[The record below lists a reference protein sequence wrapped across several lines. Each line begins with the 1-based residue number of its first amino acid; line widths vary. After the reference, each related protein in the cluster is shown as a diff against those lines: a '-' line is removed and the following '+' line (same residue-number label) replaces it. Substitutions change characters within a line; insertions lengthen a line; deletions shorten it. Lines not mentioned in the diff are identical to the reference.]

1 MHSHLEALIAV
12 LAGHPGAALAAVF
25 AAAALEAV
33 AVVGTV
39 VPGSTVVFAGGM
51 LVGLGALDFRWAFA
65 VAVCGAILGDGVS
78 YWLGH
83 RHHEKLRGLWPLKGR
98 AALLE
103 RGQAYFAANGR
114 KSVFVARFLG
124 PLRAIVPVAAGIAG
138 MPARDFYVAN
148 VLSALAWAG
157 VHLLPGMLFG
167 ASLQLAG
174 AVSSRLLVL
183 LAMLAALLW
192 GLARL
197 ARAVFGYG
205 SPRILALRDRL
216 VRRARE
222 RAGLPSRAVLAFF
235 DPQRP
240 ESPALLTAA
249 AALIGGAWL
258 FLGVLQ
264 DVVSNDP
271 LVQVDRTVYEALQG
285 LRTSWGDSVMVA
297 ITDLGGAAATIG
309 AITAVALLLA
319 LRRRWRT
326 LGYWLGAAA
335 FAEGLVWVLKETV
348 GRARPAP
355 VYAGHEQL
363 SFPSGHAALAI
374 VVYGF
379 LAFLLAR
386 GKSAGWKAAIAFGTA
401 TAIALVA
408 FSRLYLGA
416 HWLSDVAASLAFGL
430 AWVALLAIA
439 YTHHVRDEP
448 LRAPQLA
455 AAALIGLALAGGTYV
470 RFHHAADLER
480 YAYRPAPQVVPLA
493 EWQTGGWRALPAA
506 RSELSGEAEEP
517 FSVQWAATSAQ
528 VSSTLA
534 AAGWQPSARWAG
546 KALLLWLLPDP
557 DVRELPVLPKLDRG
571 APAQLTFVKPQAP
584 GARLVLRLWRSGRLV
599 GGEPLWH
606 GTASAERLRH
616 PAGLITL
623 SRTEPDFAAPVS
635 ILEGDLHSQGW
646 TTTSQRAR
654 AGAVLLAWRP

>member
-1 MHSHLEALIAV
+1 MHSHLEALIAA
-12 LAGHPGAALAAVF
+12 LAAHPGAALAAVF

-33 AVVGTV
+33 AVIGTV
-39 VPGSTVVFAGGM
+39 VPGSTVVFAGGV

-83 RHHEKLRGLWPLKGR
+83 RHHEKLRGMWPLKGR
-98 AALLE
+98 AALLD
-103 RGQAYFAANGR
+103 RGEAYFGANGR

-138 MPARDFYVAN
+138 MPARDFYIAN
-148 VLSALAWAG
+148 VLSALAWAAL
-157 VHLLPGMLFG
+157 HLLPGMLFG

-183 LAMLAALLW
+183 LVMLAALFWAL
-192 GLARL
+192 GRL

-205 SPRILALRDRL
+205 WPRIQALRDRL
-216 VRRARE
+216 VLRARE
-222 RAGLPSRAVLAFF
+222 RRTPISQAVLAFF
-235 DPQRP
+235 DPERP
-240 ESPALLTAA
+240 ESPALLPAA

-258 FLGVLQ
+258 FLGVLE

-271 LVQVDRTVYEALQG
+271 LVQLDGTVYEALQG
-285 LRTSWGDSVMVA
+285 LRTAWGDSVMVA

-309 AITAVALLLA
+309 VIAAVALFLA

-326 LGYWLGAAA
+326 LAHWLAAAA

-348 GRARPAP
+348 GRARPAA
-355 VYAGHEQL
+355 VYAGHEQF

-386 GKSAGWKAAIAFGTA
+386 GKSAAGKAAITFAAG

-416 HWLSDVAASLAFGL
+416 HWLSDVLASLAFGL

-448 LRAPQLA
+448 LHASQLA
-455 AAALIGLALAGGTYV
+455 ATAAIALVLVGGAYV
-470 RFHHAADLER
+470 HYHHAADVER
-480 YAYRPAPQVVPLA
+480 YAYRPAPQVVQLA
-493 EWQTGGWRALPAA
+493 DWQRGGWRALPAA
-506 RSELSGEAEEP
+506 RSELSGEIEEP
-517 FSVQWAATSAQ
+517 FLVQWAATSAQ
-528 VSSTLA
+528 VSRTLA
-534 AAGWQPSARWAG
+534 AGGWQPSAPWSG
-546 KALLLWLLPDP
+546 KTVLLWLLPDP
-557 DVRELPVLPKLDRG
+557 DPRELPVLPKLDRG
-571 APAQLTFVKPQAP
+571 APPQLTFVKPQGP
-584 GARLVLRLWRSGRLV
+584 DRRLVVRLWRSRELI
-599 GGEPLWH
+599 GEQPLWRA
-606 GTASAERLRH
+606 TATLEHLRH
-616 PAGLITL
+616 PAGVFTIAAAG
-623 SRTEPDFAAPVS
+623 PDFVAPAS
-635 ILEGDLHSQGW
+635 ALERDLRMRQWNVETRGRRG
-646 TTTSQRAR
+646 TT
-654 AGAVLLAWRP
+654 LLLVW